1 MGIVLRYLL
10 IFKFLIIL
18 KANQKL
24 KDFSRIQRA
33 NIVNEGDAHRD
44 KKRQKKSKMYFLKI
58 PDYFSYDICT
68 SLGFLNQQSE
78 EKLPCHHY
86 CKIYGSHEK
95 QICEA
100 IDLNPNSLSVKEN
113 KFQLYKCSDLTNPLE
128 ITLKLFGQDSKLVFL
143 RKGRRENR

>member
-1 MGIVLRYLL
+1 
-10 IFKFLIIL
+10 
-18 KANQKL
+18 
-24 KDFSRIQRA
+24 
-33 NIVNEGDAHRD
+33 
-44 KKRQKKSKMYFLKI
+44 MYFLKI

-100 IDLNPNSLSVKEN
+100 IDLNPNSLCERKQILAVQVQRLDQSTRNYTE
-113 KFQLYKCSDLTNPLE
+113 
-128 ITLKLFGQDSKLVFL
+128 TLRTG
-143 RKGRRENR
+143 